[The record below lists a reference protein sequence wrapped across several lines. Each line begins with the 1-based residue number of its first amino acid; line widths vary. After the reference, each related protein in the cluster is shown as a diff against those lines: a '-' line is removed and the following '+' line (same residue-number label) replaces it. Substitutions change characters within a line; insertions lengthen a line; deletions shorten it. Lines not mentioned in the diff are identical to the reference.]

1 MCVVQVLSQPVMTA
15 TEASRQL
22 RMPARTLVNWLEGHT
37 VGNRFHE
44 PVLRPEPLGHNDMTW
59 GEVVEAT
66 FLRAYRVERGV
77 SMQTLRPLIAL
88 LREEFKVPYPLAH
101 VEPFVDGK
109 RGMMLELQDE
119 AGLANDLWLVTK
131 GPHGQFVLNP
141 LVEREYLDKVDF
153 AEGGRREGAA
163 AASAGQDLARRDRPP
178 AVVRCCLDP
187 RCALRG
193 PGRPRRRR

>member
-1 MCVVQVLSQPVMTA
+1 
-15 TEASRQL
+15 
-22 RMPARTLVNWLEGHT
+22 
-37 VGNRFHE
+37 
-44 PVLRPEPLGHNDMTW
+44 MTW

-88 LREEFKVPYPLAH
+88 LREEFEVPYPLAH
-101 VEPFVDGK
+101 FEPFVDGK

-153 AEGGRREGAA
+153 AEGGRREAQRLHPLGKTSPVVIDPRRSSGAA
-163 AASAGQDLARRDRPP
+163 SIRG
-178 AVVRCCLDP
+178 VRCEVLADLVDAGEP
-187 RCALRG
+187 MELVAHDHEVTMDELRQALAFSWSTAA
-193 PGRPRRRR
+193 